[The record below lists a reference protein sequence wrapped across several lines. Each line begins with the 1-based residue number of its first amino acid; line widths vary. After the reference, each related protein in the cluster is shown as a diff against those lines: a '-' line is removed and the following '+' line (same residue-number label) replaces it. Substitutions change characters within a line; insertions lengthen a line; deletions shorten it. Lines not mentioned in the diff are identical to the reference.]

1 MNIKYHQKIIYA
13 FFVVMSQTLVAED
26 SLFEKNIDVQN
37 KNSEINS
44 LNIEKNMQKS
54 LFYPE
59 VNVVTG
65 LGSEFSKD
73 ETETEKGGI
82 LYLDSKINLYNG
94 QKDLINLNINRHKV
108 SKARTEKTSE
118 IRKIQIMAYNIA
130 LELSSLSEEK
140 KLLAKEK
147 ENNEK
152 QRTWAKKKVDAGL
165 TTNVELLD
173 FQIKETDLEN
183 EIAINNLKIKE
194 NETEL
199 LNLFGNT
206 VSLEQILAQVNTL
219 PPTNET
225 NTKLTLNEKILIEE
239 LAISN
244 LELQKSKKNYLPKI
258 DIEAKVGNITPTSKL
273 LSEKN
278 EHQVALMLTIPLF
291 NGLNTKY
298 EIQQTVNDKLIK
310 ERNLRNFQSNLSSLI
325 DLESKKIKLTENLL
339 KNQEESLLKS
349 IKFYDQTI
357 NEYRRGIKNSADLIS
372 SSDRILELKRKIIEL
387 KKEIK
392 ILNNAFNLNYQ
403 TEE

>member
-1 MNIKYHQKIIYA
+1 
-13 FFVVMSQTLVAED
+13 MSQTLVAED

-392 ILNNAFNLNYQ
+392 ILHNAFNLNYQ

>member
-392 ILNNAFNLNYQ
+392 ILHNAFNLNYQ

>member
-13 FFVVMSQTLVAED
+13 FFVVMSQNLVAED

-65 LGSEFSKD
+65 LGSEFSKG
-73 ETETEKGGI
+73 EPETEKGGM

-94 QKDLINLNINRHKV
+94 QKDLINLNINEHKV

-118 IRKIQIMAYNIA
+118 IRKIQITAHNIA

-140 KLLAKEK
+140 KLLAQEK

-165 TTNVELLD
+165 TTNIELLD

-183 EIAINNLKIKE
+183 EIAINHLKIKE
-194 NETEL
+194 NEAEL

-206 VSLEQILAQVNTL
+206 VSLEQILIQVNTL

-225 NTKLTLNEKILIEE
+225 NTKLTLNEKILMEE

-310 ERNLRNFQSNLSSLI
+310 ERNLRNFQSNINSLI
-325 DLESKKIKLTENLL
+325 DLESKKIKLTESLL
-339 KNQEESLLKS
+339 KNQEESLLKA

-392 ILNNAFNLNYQ
+392 ILHNAFNLNYQ